1 MATATGMGVGMASL
15 APSLSEMGA
24 GAVGPDSIYE
34 DILLLY
40 FLSYSLSLSLLSI
53 SECSHPIYSS
63 IQPRINIFTFLL
75 FYFYFYSVF
84 RSHSEIKESCR
95 ISNVKPIYS

>member
-40 FLSYSLSLSLLSI
+40 FLSYSLSFCLLSI
-53 SECSHPIYSS
+53 SEYSHPIYSS

-75 FYFYFYSVF
+75 FFFHIAL
-84 RSHSEIKESCR
+84 RSRSEIKESCR